1 MACRQRRSAVS
12 FEFIPASFFLQVAC
26 LGRPYQKFHERERQ
40 LPLFGIWYD
49 RLRGIGE
56 L

>member
-12 FEFIPASFFLQVAC
+12 FEFISASVFLLVAR

-40 LPLFGIWYD
+40 LPLFGIRYD
-49 RLRGIGE
+49 RLRGIDE